1 MIKLLD
7 VSKTYQLSGVQVN
20 AVKSVN
26 LDIEQGEFASIMGP
40 SGSGKS
46 TMMNILGCLDIPST
60 GEYLLDDIEVG
71 KLNDNQLAEI
81 RGEKVGF
88 IFQTYNLLPRIS
100 AIENV
105 MMGLSYISNK
115 DIKEKAVSALEKVGL
130 KDRMKHKPVEMS
142 GGEQQRVSIAR
153 ALVKNPRIVLADEP
167 TGALDTKTDT
177 TDTKTD
183 TEVGAG
189 TAQTQTIN
197 PAIVGAKSMSI
208 AKAETNA
215 RRIKPFNFKKLPKL
229 PGTGHNVGKRV
240 NPQ

>member
-60 GEYLLDDIEVG
+60 GEYLLDNIEVG

-81 RGEKVGF
+81 RGENVGF

-167 TGALDTKTDT
+167 TGALDTKTGSEIMEILT
-177 TDTKTD
+177 NLNIESKIT
-183 TEVGAG
+183 VL
-189 TAQTQTIN
+189 
-197 PAIVGAKSMSI
+197 IVTHEPDI
-208 AKAETNA
+208 AKQTK
-215 RRIKPFNFKKLPKL
+215 RIISFRDGEIINDERNK
-229 PGTGHNVGKRV
+229 
-240 NPQ
+240 

>member
-1 MIKLLD
+1 MTQKQQKEILVRFRNND
-7 VSKTYQLSGVQVN
+7 
-20 AVKSVN
+20 
-26 LDIEQGEFASIMGP
+26 F
-40 SGSGKS
+40 
-46 TMMNILGCLDIPST
+46 NILVATSVGEEGLDIPST

-167 TGALDTKTDT
+167 TGALDTKTGSEIMEILT
-177 TDTKTD
+177 NLNIESKIT
-183 TEVGAG
+183 VL
-189 TAQTQTIN
+189 
-197 PAIVGAKSMSI
+197 IVTHEPDI
-208 AKAETNA
+208 AKQTK
-215 RRIKPFNFKKLPKL
+215 RIISFRDGEIINDERNK
-229 PGTGHNVGKRV
+229 
-240 NPQ
+240 

>member
-1 MIKLLD
+1 MIELLN
-7 VSKTYQLSGVQVN
+7 VSKTYQLSGIQVN

-26 LDIEQGEFASIMGP
+26 LNINQGEFASIMGP

-46 TMMNILGCLDIPST
+46 TMMNILGCLDVPSS
-60 GEYLLDDIEVG
+60 GEYLLDDIDVG
-71 KLNDNQLAEI
+71 KLSDNKLAEI

-115 DIKEKAVSALEKVGL
+115 DIKNKAEIALEKVGL

-167 TGALDTKTDT
+167 TGALDTKTGSEIMQILT
-177 TDTKTD
+177 NLNIESKIT
-183 TEVGAG
+183 VL
-189 TAQTQTIN
+189 
-197 PAIVGAKSMSI
+197 IVTHEPDI
-208 AKAETNA
+208 AKQTK
-215 RRIKPFNFKKLPKL
+215 RIISFRDGEIISDERNK
-229 PGTGHNVGKRV
+229 
-240 NPQ
+240 

>member
-26 LDIEQGEFASIMGP
+26 LNIEQGEFASIMGP

-60 GEYLLDDIEVG
+60 GEYLLDEIEVG

-105 MMGLSYISNK
+105 MMGLSYISNN

-167 TGALDTKTDT
+167 TGALDTKTGSEIMEILT
-177 TDTKTD
+177 NLNIESKIT
-183 TEVGAG
+183 VL
-189 TAQTQTIN
+189 
-197 PAIVGAKSMSI
+197 IVTHEPDI
-208 AKAETNA
+208 AKQTK
-215 RRIKPFNFKKLPKL
+215 RIISFRDGEIINDERNK
-229 PGTGHNVGKRV
+229 
-240 NPQ
+240 

>member
-60 GEYLLDDIEVG
+60 GEYMLDGIEVG
-71 KLNDNQLAEI
+71 KLNDNELAEI

-115 DIKEKAVSALEKVGL
+115 EIKEKAISALEKVGL
-130 KDRMKHKPVEMS
+130 KDRMKHKPGEMS

-167 TGALDTKTDT
+167 TGALDTKTGSEIMEILTNLNTESKITVLIVTHEPDVAKL
-177 TDTKTD
+177 TKRIISFRD
-183 TEVGAG
+183 GEI
-189 TAQTQTIN
+189 IN
-197 PAIVGAKSMSI
+197 DERNK
-208 AKAETNA
+208 
-215 RRIKPFNFKKLPKL
+215 
-229 PGTGHNVGKRV
+229 
-240 NPQ
+240 